1 MAEKPLPT
9 PDGAIEQQHEHPHA
23 QAEQPQPAQSH
34 DNSPGDNAAAGGDS
48 PAAVDPVQGLSGL
61 DGASD
66 PMSNMDPSSFLQP
79 IQELGSKVGELPQQ
93 LSQGVMSGV
102 QPALQAMQG
111 MASQLG
117 QPAGGLPGAGS
128 PGGGN
133 KVELDPEKAHATT
146 SRAEAD
152 TAEHLA
158 KSSTVK
164 PVAGH
169 APTDASV
176 VAVATKYQAFK
187 TAAKAQLAESSESTA
202 ASRRIG
208 TSIIEAADE
217 AAAGEQSAVRGGLI

>member
-1 MAEKPLPT
+1 MAEKPLP
-9 PDGAIEQQHEHPHA
+9 PESSVEQQHDHQSEQ
-23 QAEQPQPAQSH
+23 QAQPQHEQSH
-34 DNSPGDNAAAGGDS
+34 DSSGGDS
-48 PAAVDPVQGLSGL
+48 PASSGGSPAGVDPTQGLSGL
-61 DGASD
+61 DGSD
-66 PMSNMDPSSFLQP
+66 PMSNMDPSTFLQP
-79 IQELGSKVGELPQQ
+79 LQEMGSKVGELPQQ
-93 LSQGVMSGV
+93 LSQGLTSGL
-102 QPALQAMQG
+102 QPAMQVIQG

-117 QPAGGLPGAGS
+117 QPANGLPGTGS

-187 TAAKAQLAESSESTA
+187 TAAKTQLAKSSESTA

-208 TSIIEAADE
+208 TAIIEAADE
-217 AAAGEQSAVRGGLI
+217 TAAGEQGAVRGRLI

>member
-1 MAEKPLPT
+1 MADKPLPP

-34 DNSPGDNAAAGGDS
+34 DNSPGDNAAPGGDS

-117 QPAGGLPGAGS
+117 QPAGGLPGTGS

-146 SRAEAD
+146 SKAEQEASD
-152 TAEHLA
+152 GLA
-158 KSSTVK
+158 KKSAPKGLAGKTPFDAAVVTGVAKHDLIDAAVSGDLGVRSVSNST
-164 PVAGH
+164 
-169 APTDASV
+169 
-176 VAVATKYQAFK
+176 
-187 TAAKAQLAESSESTA
+187 
-202 ASRRIG
+202 SRRIG
-208 TSIIEAADE
+208 TATIEAADDK
-217 AAAGEQSAVRGGLI
+217 AAGEQASVQGRLI